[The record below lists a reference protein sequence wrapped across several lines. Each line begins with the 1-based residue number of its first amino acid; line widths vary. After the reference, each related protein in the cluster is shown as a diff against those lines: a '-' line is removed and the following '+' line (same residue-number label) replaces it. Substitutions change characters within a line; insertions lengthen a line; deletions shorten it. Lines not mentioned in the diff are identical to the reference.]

1 MVNFQEHVDASYY
14 PDVQVPLNTEREQ
27 AALITELIKEMRRE
41 IKSLEIEIQLLED
54 PLFVQQELEHIG
66 ENLREVSNE

>member
-1 MVNFQEHVDASYY
+1 MVNFQEHADYKGY
-14 PDVQVPLNTEREQ
+14 PNVQVPLNTEREQ
-27 AALITELIKEMRRE
+27 AALITELIKGMRQE